1 MASSP
6 TSDVESGITRMS
18 GESNSS
24 LDVSRESPLSEV
36 AASVSAADEGTGTEL
51 QPMSDS
57 VAAMAIKKRMLAR
70 LEEQVATGRCARW
83 TRIAG

>member
-1 MASSP
+1 
-6 TSDVESGITRMS
+6 MS

-24 LDVSRESPLSEV
+24 LDVSRESPLSKV